1 MHKVAQSQEFDI
13 SCPTTDRLVSWCSS
27 GLIAPLDEVRIG
39 YEWIDSALHADAHTV
54 IAGKCIGSP
63 SVRGGT
69 GIGHHK
75 DKAPIF
81 SVSASLMELFDPV
94 YAGRM
99 AMREDTAFVAA
110 GRALEGV
117 GKLPYPFA
125 SSYQT
130 EEWMIANYDVIGAFL
145 ADHAHHVARF
155 WFSEEEGVD
164 AFKSGDCITGYSW
177 DSSLAQLERAGLPF
191 RFVAPQGGATY
202 YLQNFLMS
210 AKADTGLAQEWI
222 AWVNT
227 PRGSAHDARALGV
240 SPCAIGAMDLMDADM
255 QGFIARS
262 YPPEALLKLWRQP
275 EQPVWFV
282 KSREGYA
289 HAYRAVVG
297 KLVWARSQA

>member
-1 MHKVAQSQEFDI
+1 
-13 SCPTTDRLVSWCSS
+13 
-27 GLIAPLDEVRIG
+27 
-39 YEWIDSALHADAHTV
+39 
-54 IAGKCIGSP
+54 
-63 SVRGGT
+63 
-69 GIGHHK
+69 
-75 DKAPIF
+75 
-81 SVSASLMELFDPV
+81 
-94 YAGRM
+94 
-99 AMREDTAFVAA
+99 
-110 GRALEGV
+110 
-117 GKLPYPFA
+117 
-125 SSYQT
+125 
-130 EEWMIANYDVIGAFL
+130 
-145 ADHAHHVARF
+145 
-155 WFSEEEGVD
+155 
-164 AFKSGDCITGYSW
+164 
-177 DSSLAQLERAGLPF
+177 
-191 RFVAPQGGATY
+191 
-202 YLQNFLMS
+202 MS